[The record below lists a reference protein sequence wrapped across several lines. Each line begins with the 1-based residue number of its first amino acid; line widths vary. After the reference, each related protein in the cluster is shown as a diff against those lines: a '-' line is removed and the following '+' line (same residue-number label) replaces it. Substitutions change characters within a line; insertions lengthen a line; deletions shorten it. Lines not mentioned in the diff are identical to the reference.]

1 MHLFA
6 GTVLQFKTDELE
18 NDYRQNN
25 AYNQAKVGRN
35 QVGGVEVRA
44 FGLTADNESQCQD
57 HEEGEERQFDIG
69 AKDGEPFAKLQ
80 GQNGGPGDTP
90 DEGQGDD
97 QFNNGIDRS
106 ASAEDVSQAAEP
118 E

>member
-1 MHLFA
+1 MVNQTTTAKSAPRPAPAADNDESEKYGVCDDSNCGRTDDCTRHIALRVVHLFA

-44 FGLTADNESQCQD
+44 FGLTADNESQ
-57 HEEGEERQFDIG
+57 
-69 AKDGEPFAKLQ
+69 
-80 GQNGGPGDTP
+80 
-90 DEGQGDD
+90 
-97 QFNNGIDRS
+97 
-106 ASAEDVSQAAEP
+106 
-118 E
+118 